1 MKIFAFIPA
10 RYASTR
16 FPGKPLALIAGRP
29 MIQHVYERAL
39 ACRELSDVCVATDDE
54 RILACVNGFG
64 GKAVMTRK
72 GHRSG
77 TDRITEAALK
87 EGAEKEDI
95 IVNIQGDQPLFQPP
109 VISLLVRPLL
119 KDSSIPMSTLRYK
132 IKDEDDIHNPNHVK
146 VVTDTHGFAIYFSR
160 YPVPFLR
167 DPDSTHVHYKH
178 LGFYGFRMWLLTQYT
193 SLGEGVLESAER
205 LEQLRALE
213 HGFRIKVSE
222 TTFDSI
228 EVDIPDDVG
237 KVEEV
242 LRG

>member
-1 MKIFAFIPA
+1 
-10 RYASTR
+10 
-16 FPGKPLALIAGRP
+16 
-29 MIQHVYERAL
+29 
-39 ACRELSDVCVATDDE
+39 
-54 RILACVNGFG
+54 
-64 GKAVMTRK
+64 
-72 GHRSG
+72 
-77 TDRITEAALK
+77 
-87 EGAEKEDI
+87 
-95 IVNIQGDQPLFQPP
+95 
-109 VISLLVRPLL
+109 
-119 KDSSIPMSTLRYK
+119 MSTLRYK
-132 IKDEDDIHNPNHVK
+132 IKDENDIHNPNHVK

-167 DPDSTHVHYKH
+167 DPDSTQVHYKH
-178 LGFYGFRMWLLTQYT
+178 LGFYGFRMWFLTQYT

-237 KVEEV
+237 KVEEI